1 MSNLY
6 LMQYVREEV
15 KVFLRSGPLVE
26 QVAFVSTTY
35 HVIRF
40 VVFDINLVKY
50 FRPLTFHELCVI
62 VETSLSLIKMIYKL
76 ELQADSPSDCEQC
89 GFELFLKCNIFLA
102 YFEKRKHTVK
112 NSLESNAATS
122 FLCRYY
128 LPSKFSKC
136 DIEEYHEF
144 LNNGGGACLFNKP
157 TKVSITL
164 LLLFLFFF

>member
-1 MSNLY
+1 MS
-6 LMQYVREEV
+6 
-15 KVFLRSGPLVE
+15 S
-26 QVAFVSTTY
+26 
-35 HVIRF
+35 
-40 VVFDINLVKY
+40 
-50 FRPLTFHELCVI
+50 VI
-62 VETSLSLIKMIYKL
+62 VETSLSFTKMIYKL
-76 ELQADSPSDCEQC
+76 EFQADSHSDCEQC
-89 GFELFLKCNIFLA
+89 GFELFLNFLI
-102 YFEKRKHTVK
+102 YFEKRKHSVK

-164 LLLFLFFF
+164 LLFLLFF